1 MMIEKIKLYAKTLR
15 PLLEWIKENPND
27 KDVKYTVTRLL
38 RFYSNTP
45 KELGLPYMY
54 SRAALQKAQRLEIPD
69 AEEKLK
75 WVTWRQQTN
84 KTGLKDSGRIDGVFH
99 LEHIVPISQIA
110 KKLYDLEDTSIRTIY
125 AILVNNFKIA
135 WILKTEQKVLD
146 GVNRSGER
154 TPKELTNLN
163 IFIKGYNY

>member
-15 PLLEWIKENPND
+15 PLLEWIKENPDD

-38 RFYSNTP
+38 RFYSNPP
-45 KELGLPYMY
+45 KELGIPYMY

>member
-1 MMIEKIKLYAKTLR
+1 
-15 PLLEWIKENPND
+15 
-27 KDVKYTVTRLL
+27 
-38 RFYSNTP
+38 
-45 KELGLPYMY
+45 MY

>member
-1 MMIEKIKLYAKTLR
+1 MIEKIKLYAKTLQ
-15 PLLEWIKENPND
+15 PLLEWLKDNPND

-146 GVNRSGER
+146 EVNRSGER

>member
-1 MMIEKIKLYAKTLR
+1 MIEKIKLYAKTLQ
-15 PLLEWIKENPND
+15 PLLEWLKDNPND

-54 SRAALQKAQRLEIPD
+54 SRAALQKAQRLEIPN

-84 KTGLKDSGRIDGVFH
+84 KTGLRDSGRIDGVFH

-110 KKLYDLEDTSIRTIY
+110 KKLYDLEDTSIRKIY

-146 GVNRSGER
+146 EVNRSGER
-154 TPKELTNLN
+154 TPNELSNLN

>member
-1 MMIEKIKLYAKTLR
+1 MIEKIKLYAKTLQ
-15 PLLEWIKENPND
+15 PLLEWLKENPND

-45 KELGLPYMY
+45 KELGIPYMY

-110 KKLYDLEDTSIRTIY
+110 KKLYDLDDTSIRKIY

-146 GVNRSGER
+146 EVNRSGER
-154 TPKELTNLN
+154 TPAELTNLN

>member
-1 MMIEKIKLYAKTLR
+1 MIEKIKLYAKTLR
-15 PLLEWIKENPND
+15 PLLEWLKENPND

-54 SRAALQKAQRLEIPD
+54 SRAALQKAQRLEIPN

-75 WVTWRQQTN
+75 WITWQQQTN

-110 KKLYDLEDTSIRTIY
+110 KKLYDLEDTSIRKIY

-146 GVNRSGER
+146 EVNRSGER

>member
-1 MMIEKIKLYAKTLR
+1 MIEKIKLYAKTLQ
-15 PLLEWIKENPND
+15 PLLEWLKDNPND

-110 KKLYDLEDTSIRTIY
+110 KKLYDLDDTSIRKIY

-146 GVNRSGER
+146 EVNRSGER
-154 TPKELTNLN
+154 TPAELTNLN

>member
-15 PLLEWIKENPND
+15 PLLEWIKENPDD

>member
-1 MMIEKIKLYAKTLR
+1 MIEKIKLYAKTLQ
-15 PLLEWIKENPND
+15 PLLEWLKDNPND

-110 KKLYDLEDTSIRTIY
+110 KKLYDLEDTSIRKIY

-146 GVNRSGER
+146 EVNRSGER
-154 TPKELTNLN
+154 TPNELTNLN

>member
-15 PLLEWIKENPND
+15 PLLEWLKENPND

-54 SRAALQKAQRLEIPD
+54 SRAALQKAKRLEIPD

>member
-1 MMIEKIKLYAKTLR
+1 MITKKIQLYAETIK

-27 KDVKYTVTRLL
+27 KDVKYTVTRLI

-45 KELGLPYMY
+45 KELGIPYMY
-54 SRAALQKAQRLEIPD
+54 SRAALQKAQILEIPD
-69 AEEKLK
+69 AEERLK

-84 KTGLKDSGRIDGVFH
+84 KAGLRDVGRIDGVFH
-99 LEHIVPISQIA
+99 LEHIVPVSQIA
-110 KKLYDLEDTSIRTIY
+110 KKLYALEDITVRKIY

-146 GVNRSGER
+146 EVNRSGER
-154 TPKELTNLN
+154 TPKEMTSLN

>member
-1 MMIEKIKLYAKTLR
+1 MIVEKVKLYAETIK

-27 KDVKYTVTRLL
+27 KDIKYTVTRLI

-45 KELGLPYMY
+45 KELGIPYMY
-54 SRAALQKAQRLEIPD
+54 SRGALQQAIRLDIPD
-69 AEEKLK
+69 ADEKLK
-75 WVTWRQQTN
+75 WITWRQQTN
-84 KTGLKDSGRIDGVFH
+84 KSGLKDASRIDGIFH

-110 KKLYDLEDTSIRTIY
+110 KKLYALEEITVRKIY
-125 AILVNNFKIA
+125 AILINNFKIA

-154 TPKELTNLN
+154 TPKEMTNLN

>member
-1 MMIEKIKLYAKTLR
+1 MIEKIKLYAKTLQ
-15 PLLEWIKENPND
+15 PLLEWLRDNPND

-110 KKLYDLEDTSIRTIY
+110 KKLYDLEDTSIRKIY

-146 GVNRSGER
+146 EVNRSGER
-154 TPKELTNLN
+154 TPAELTNLN

>member
-1 MMIEKIKLYAKTLR
+1 MIEKIKLYAKTLR
-15 PLLEWIKENPND
+15 PLLEWLKENPND

>member
-1 MMIEKIKLYAKTLR
+1 MIEKIKLYAKTLR
-15 PLLEWIKENPND
+15 PLLEWIKENPDD

>member
-1 MMIEKIKLYAKTLR
+1 MIEKIKLYAKTLQ
-15 PLLEWIKENPND
+15 PLLEWLKENPND

-45 KELGLPYMY
+45 KELGIPYMY
-54 SRAALQKAQRLEIPD
+54 SQAALQKAQRLEIPD

-110 KKLYDLEDTSIRTIY
+110 KKLYDLDDTSIRKIY

-146 GVNRSGER
+146 EVNRSGER
-154 TPKELTNLN
+154 TPAELTNLN

>member
-1 MMIEKIKLYAKTLR
+1 MIEKIKLYAKTLQ
-15 PLLEWIKENPND
+15 PLLEWLKDNPND

-110 KKLYDLEDTSIRTIY
+110 KKLYDLEDTSIRKIY

-146 GVNRSGER
+146 EVNRSGER
-154 TPKELTNLN
+154 TPAELTNLN

>member
-1 MMIEKIKLYAKTLR
+1 MIEKIKLYAKTLQ
-15 PLLEWIKENPND
+15 PLLEWLKDNPND

-84 KTGLKDSGRIDGVFH
+84 KTGLRDSGRIDGVFH

-110 KKLYDLEDTSIRTIY
+110 KKLYDLKDTSIRKIY

-146 GVNRSGER
+146 EVNRSGER

>member
-1 MMIEKIKLYAKTLR
+1 MIEKIKLYAKTLR
-15 PLLEWIKENPND
+15 PLLEWLKENPND

-54 SRAALQKAQRLEIPD
+54 SRAALQKAQRLEILD

-110 KKLYDLEDTSIRTIY
+110 KKLYDLEDTSIRKIY

>member
-1 MMIEKIKLYAKTLR
+1 MIEKIKLYAKTLQ
-15 PLLEWIKENPND
+15 PLLEWIKDNPND

-45 KELGLPYMY
+45 KELGIPYMY

-110 KKLYDLEDTSIRTIY
+110 KKLYDLEDTSIRKIY

-146 GVNRSGER
+146 EVNRSGER
-154 TPKELTNLN
+154 TPNELTNLN

>member
-1 MMIEKIKLYAKTLR
+1 MIEKIKLYAKTLR
-15 PLLEWIKENPND
+15 PLLEWLKENPDD

-45 KELGLPYMY
+45 KELGIPYMY
-54 SRAALQKAQRLEIPD
+54 SLAALQKAQRLEIPD

-146 GVNRSGER
+146 EVNRSGER

>member
-1 MMIEKIKLYAKTLR
+1 MIEKIKLYAKTLQ
-15 PLLEWIKENPND
+15 PLLEWIKDNPND

-45 KELGLPYMY
+45 KELGIPYMY

-110 KKLYDLEDTSIRTIY
+110 KKLYDLDDTSIRKIY

-146 GVNRSGER
+146 EVNRSGER
-154 TPKELTNLN
+154 TPNELTNLN

>member
-1 MMIEKIKLYAKTLR
+1 MIEKIKLYAKTLR
-15 PLLEWIKENPND
+15 PLLEWLKENPND

-45 KELGLPYMY
+45 KELGIPYMY
-54 SRAALQKAQRLEIPD
+54 SLAALQKAQRLEIPD

-75 WVTWRQQTN
+75 WITWQQQTN

-110 KKLYDLEDTSIRTIY
+110 KKLYDLEDTSIRKIY

-146 GVNRSGER
+146 EVNRSGER

>member
-1 MMIEKIKLYAKTLR
+1 
-15 PLLEWIKENPND
+15 
-27 KDVKYTVTRLL
+27 
-38 RFYSNTP
+38 
-45 KELGLPYMY
+45 MY

-84 KTGLKDSGRIDGVFH
+84 KTGLRDSGRIDGVFH

-110 KKLYDLEDTSIRTIY
+110 KKLYDLEDVTIRKIY
-125 AILVNNFKIA
+125 ALLINNFKIA

-146 GVNRSGER
+146 EVNRSGER

>member
-1 MMIEKIKLYAKTLR
+1 MIEKIKLYAKTLQ
-15 PLLEWIKENPND
+15 PLLEWLKENPND

-45 KELGLPYMY
+45 KELGIPYMY

-110 KKLYDLEDTSIRTIY
+110 KKLYDLEDTSIRKIY

-146 GVNRSGER
+146 EVNRSGER
-154 TPKELTNLN
+154 TPAELTNLN

>member
-1 MMIEKIKLYAKTLR
+1 MIEKIQLYAKTIK
-15 PLLEWIKENPND
+15 PLLEWIKENPDD
-27 KDVKYTVTRLL
+27 KDVKYTVTRLI

-45 KELGLPYMY
+45 KELGIPYMY
-54 SRAALQKAQRLEIPD
+54 SRAALQKAQRLEIPN
-69 AEEKLK
+69 AEERLK

-84 KTGLKDSGRIDGVFH
+84 KAGLQDVGRI
-99 LEHIVPISQIA
+99 LEHIVPVSQIA
-110 KKLYDLEDTSIRTIY
+110 KKLYALEDITVRKIY

-146 GVNRSGER
+146 EVNRSGER
-154 TPKELTNLN
+154 TPKEMTNLN

>member
-1 MMIEKIKLYAKTLR
+1 MIEKIKLYAKTLQ
-15 PLLEWIKENPND
+15 PLLEWLKDNPND

-84 KTGLKDSGRIDGVFH
+84 KTGLRDSGRIDGVFH

>member
-1 MMIEKIKLYAKTLR
+1 MIEKIKLYAKTLR
-15 PLLEWIKENPND
+15 PLLEWLKENPND

-54 SRAALQKAQRLEIPD
+54 SRAALQKAQRLEILD

-110 KKLYDLEDTSIRTIY
+110 KKLYDLKDTSIRKIY

>member
-1 MMIEKIKLYAKTLR
+1 MIEKIKLYAKTLQ
-15 PLLEWIKENPND
+15 PLLEWLKDNPND

-125 AILVNNFKIA
+125 AVLVNNFKIA

>member
-1 MMIEKIKLYAKTLR
+1 MIEKIKLYAKTLQ
-15 PLLEWIKENPND
+15 PLLEWLKDNPND

-110 KKLYDLEDTSIRTIY
+110 KKLYDLEDTSIRKIY
-125 AILVNNFKIA
+125 AILVNNYKIA

-146 GVNRSGER
+146 EVNRSGER
-154 TPKELTNLN
+154 TPAELTNLN

>member
-1 MMIEKIKLYAKTLR
+1 MIEKIKLYAKTLQ
-15 PLLEWIKENPND
+15 PLLEWIKDNPND

-110 KKLYDLEDTSIRTIY
+110 KKLYDLEDTSIRKIY

-146 GVNRSGER
+146 EVNRSGER
-154 TPKELTNLN
+154 TPAELTNLN

>member
-1 MMIEKIKLYAKTLR
+1 MIEKIKLYAKTLQ
-15 PLLEWIKENPND
+15 PLLEWLKENPND

-45 KELGLPYMY
+45 KELGIPYMY

-84 KTGLKDSGRIDGVFH
+84 KTGLRDSGRIGGVFH

-146 GVNRSGER
+146 EVNRSGER

>member
-1 MMIEKIKLYAKTLR
+1 MIEKIKLYAKTLQ
-15 PLLEWIKENPND
+15 PLLEWLKDNPND

>member
-1 MMIEKIKLYAKTLR
+1 MIEKIKLYAKTLR
-15 PLLEWIKENPND
+15 PLLEWLKENPND

-54 SRAALQKAQRLEIPD
+54 SLAALQKAQRLEIPD

-75 WVTWRQQTN
+75 WITWQQQTN

-110 KKLYDLEDTSIRTIY
+110 KKLYDLEDTSIRKIY

-146 GVNRSGER
+146 EVNRSGER

>member
-1 MMIEKIKLYAKTLR
+1 MIEKIKLYAKTLQ
-15 PLLEWIKENPND
+15 PLLEWLKENPND

-45 KELGLPYMY
+45 KELGIPYMY

-110 KKLYDLEDTSIRTIY
+110 KKLYDLEDTSIRKIY

-146 GVNRSGER
+146 EVNRSGER
-154 TPKELTNLN
+154 TPTELTNLN

>member
-1 MMIEKIKLYAKTLR
+1 MIEKIKLYAKTLR
-15 PLLEWIKENPND
+15 PLLEWLKENPDD

-54 SRAALQKAQRLEIPD
+54 SRAALQKAQRLEIPN

-75 WVTWRQQTN
+75 WITWQQQTN

-110 KKLYDLEDTSIRTIY
+110 KKLYDLKDTSIRKIY

-146 GVNRSGER
+146 EVNRSGER
-154 TPKELTNLN
+154 TPKELTDLN

>member
-1 MMIEKIKLYAKTLR
+1 MIEKIKLYAKTLQ
-15 PLLEWIKENPND
+15 PLLEWLKDNPND

-84 KTGLKDSGRIDGVFH
+84 KTGLRDSGRIDGVFH

-146 GVNRSGER
+146 EVNRSGER